1 MRKKKQKRDYE
12 CPECNVHELQ
22 FEKFICAS
30 VTLDPQGSSEE
41 NWNNDKSID
50 GDHEEWI
57 GSSTEVAP

>member
-30 VTLDPQGSSEE
+30 VMLDPQGSSEE
-41 NWNNDKSID
+41 NWNNYKEINA
-50 GDHEEWI
+50 DHEEWV